1 MPFSDR
7 RREYDPLATARI
19 ESGVYT
25 FMIGRIGFRRVLPI
39 LLTLVH
45 LTLLYFAAGQR
56 THHLSRVC
64 SESGLPPRRVTD
76 KKARRMGTDGAETA
90 YVCTEIRYFAQ
101 STGNG
106 ARDSDR
112 GSVFLHGGTIS
123 IAVRGGAVRA
133 PRLVVW
139 SGVGRWLDRLLGHI
153 SPLQRERR
161 TWRKVFAVLSTIF
174 LCLGILSITPANR
187 HRTCDALWIGSA
199 IILWSALFIVISIL
213 RPNERAPR

>member
-1 MPFSDR
+1 MKSAFGIKGLACRFRTDGESTI
-7 RREYDPLATARI
+7 PLATARI

-64 SESGLPPRRVTD
+64 SESVYHLAAYQQEGSGAWEPMERKPLTSAQKIAILLNLPAMVLGIPIALV
-76 KKARRMGTDGAETA
+76 
-90 YVCTEIRYFAQ
+90 FFH
-101 STGNG
+101 GNN
-106 ARDSDR
+106 
-112 GSVFLHGGTIS
+112 
-123 IAVRGGAVRA
+123 IASLYGAV
-133 PRLVVW
+133 PFVPLVW

-174 LCLGILSITPANR
+174 LCLGILSITQQ
-187 HRTCDALWIGSA
+187 T
-199 IILWSALFIVISIL
+199 VIEHVMHFGL
-213 RPNERAPR
+213 DPRSFCGQRCLL